1 MTRIRVK
8 PNRMLVSLVVWRA
21 VQVGWFVGKVEAG
34 FFGVGAECSE
44 FLVVKR

>member
-1 MTRIRVK
+1 
-8 PNRMLVSLVVWRA
+8 MLVSLVVWRA